1 MRINE
6 LFSEA
11 AKVQQL
17 NVETALGAASYPASG
32 SFIDVSK
39 FSRFAFLIQAGA
51 LTSAITAKVQQA
63 TAANGVL
70 KDVTNATVAIPD
82 TGDNK
87 WYLVEVETSHLD
99 INNDYHYVT
108 LTLAGPAGADDF
120 GAITFLGFGDAAPTT
135 QGADKGAIVTVAG

>member
-11 AKVQQL
+11 AKIQQL
-17 NVETALGAASYPASG
+17 NVETALAVASYPPSG

-39 FSRFAFLIQAGA
+39 FSRFAFLILAGA
-51 LTSAITAKVQQA
+51 LTSAVTAKVQQA

-70 KDVTNATVAIPD
+70 KDITNATVTIPD
-82 TGDNK
+82 TGDSK
-87 WYLVEVETSHLD
+87 WYLTEVETSHLD

-108 LTLAGPAGADDF
+108 LTLSGPAGLDDF
-120 GAITFLGFGDAAPTT
+120 GAIAFLGFGGEAPAT